1 MRILNFGS
9 VNIDMVYRVDHFVR
23 PGETIAARSFGR
35 FAGGKGFNQSTA
47 LARAGADVSHFG
59 RIGADGRWLKDALSA
74 DGADVS
80 LLGVLDDAPTGH
92 AVIQV
97 DATGQNCIVIEGGA
111 NRRFTSDDVRE
122 ALDGFGPGDMVLMQ
136 NETALVP
143 EMISMASAKGMSV
156 AFNPAPM
163 GPEVAGYPLGDVG
176 LFFVNETEAAAL
188 AGCGDCDP
196 ASALDAL
203 SRRFPKA
210 TIVLTLGSH
219 GAVAREPGA
228 ADVSVAARKVEAVD
242 TTAAGD
248 TFIGYFLAARQRG
261 ASIADAM
268 ERATEAAAWCVAH
281 EGAAPSIPRWHSG
294 TQF

>member
-59 RIGADGRWLKDALSA
+59 HVGGDGRWLKEALAA

-97 DATGQNCIVIEGGA
+97 DAAGQNCIVIEGGA
-111 NRRFTSDDVRE
+111 NRRFSADDLRK

-136 NETALVP
+136 NETALVAD
-143 EMISMASAKGMSV
+143 MIAMAAAKGLSV

-163 GPEVAGYPLGDVG
+163 TADVAGYPLDKVD
-176 LFFVNETEAAAL
+176 LFFVNETEAAEL
-188 AGCGDCDP
+188 AGVATDAP
-196 ASALDAL
+196 ETLLDAL
-203 SRRFPKA
+203 ARRFPKA
-210 TIVLTLGSH
+210 TVVLTLGSR
-219 GAVAREPGA
+219 GAVAREPGG
-228 ADVSVAARKVEAVD
+228 ADVSVAARKVAAVD

-248 TFIGYFLAARQRG
+248 TFIGYFLAERQRG
-261 ASIADAM
+261 ASLAQAM
-268 ERATEAAAWCVAH
+268 ERATAAAAWCVAH
-281 EGAAPSIPRWHSG
+281 EGAAPSIPRLDAI
-294 TQF
+294 